1 MLASNSPAVAPIMM
15 TFKEL
20 MESHVTATGRVRRRP
35 LNASK
40 QPKQAQEGKGRKAR
54 AKPQQKESGAQ
65 PGAGE
70 NEQSSQQSSKQSE
83 AVQSGNRRVR
93 SKRAV
98 EVANQAEEANK
109 EQVNAEQVTVEKTGA
124 KTEEATA
131 KKLRKQA
138 KTEQAKAT
146 EHKPKKCRK
155 KGEDGEDGEKV
166 EEGEEEPN
174 RECDKARGTSHSC
187 FGGVSK
193 SSVFCD
199 DDIGAAEK
207 PEDADIND
215 GGACCGSIRFLFR
228 NNICSCNAS
237 RVR

>member
-1 MLASNSPAVAPIMM
+1 MSLQPAVFGGDRSTRASSP
-15 TFKEL
+15 
-20 MESHVTATGRVRRRP
+20 SRRRK
-35 LNASK
+35 AR
-40 QPKQAQEGKGRKAR
+40 GRKAR
-54 AKPQQKESGAQ
+54 AKPQQKESGVQ

-109 EQVNAEQVTVEKTGA
+109 EQVNVEQVTVEKTGA

-155 KGEDGEDGEKV
+155 KGEATG
-166 EEGEEEPN
+166 N

-187 FGGVSK
+187 FGGFSK

-228 NNICSCNAS
+228 NNMCSCNAL

>member
-1 MLASNSPAVAPIMM
+1 MNRFHCVVVCLHAIVLASISPAVAPIMM
-15 TFKEL
+15 TFKEF
-20 MESHVTATGRVRRRP
+20 MESHVTATGRVRTRP

-54 AKPQQKESGAQ
+54 GGRQ
-65 PGAGE
+65 GE
-70 NEQSSQQSSKQSE
+70 EGKGRK
-83 AVQSGNRRVR
+83 ANRRIR

-109 EQVNAEQVTVEKTGA
+109 EQVNVEQVTVEKTGA

-187 FGGVSK
+187 FGGFSK

-228 NNICSCNAS
+228 NNICSCNAL

>member
-1 MLASNSPAVAPIMM
+1 MM
-15 TFKEL
+15 TFKEF
-20 MESHVTATGRVRRRP
+20 MESHVTATGRVRTRP

-54 AKPQQKESGAQ
+54 GGRQ
-65 PGAGE
+65 GE
-70 NEQSSQQSSKQSE
+70 EGKGRK
-83 AVQSGNRRVR
+83 ANRRIR

-109 EQVNAEQVTVEKTGA
+109 EQVNVEQVTVEKTGA

-187 FGGVSK
+187 FGGFSK